1 MKKTELI
8 SLENFMNVSYKKTKC
23 KPSVYRASSFVPFSP
38 LAMLDPT
45 ILTIGGIVLG
55 ITLIERFLERL
66 GVLCIAEDIS
76 SVLRFIMP
84 VTFFGALIYFFM
96 TFSI

>member
-1 MKKTELI
+1 MKKTESI
-8 SLENFMNVSYKKTKC
+8 SLENFMNGSYKRVKRRSR
-23 KPSVYRASSFVPFSP
+23 PYRAYSFVPFSP

-55 ITLIERFLERL
+55 IALIERLLERL
-66 GVLCIAEDIS
+66 GVLDIAENIS
-76 SVLRFIMP
+76 SVIRFIMP
-84 VTFFGALIYFFM
+84 VTFFGALIYFLM

>member
-8 SLENFMNVSYKKTKC
+8 SLKNFMNVSYKKTKC
-23 KPSVYRASSFVPFSP
+23 KPSAYRAFSFVPFSP

-55 ITLIERFLERL
+55 IALIERFLERL
-66 GVLCIAEDIS
+66 GVLDIEENIS

-84 VTFFGALIYFFM
+84 VTFFGALIYFLM

>member
-1 MKKTELI
+1 MKKTESI
-8 SLENFMNVSYKKTKC
+8 SLENFMNGSYKKVKRRSRPHRT
-23 KPSVYRASSFVPFSP
+23 YSFVPFSP
-38 LAMLDPT
+38 LALLDPT

-55 ITLIERFLERL
+55 IALIERLLERL
-66 GVLCIAEDIS
+66 GVLDIAENIS

-84 VTFFGALIYFFM
+84 ITFFGALIYFLM

>member
-1 MKKTELI
+1 MKKTESI
-8 SLENFMNVSYKKTKC
+8 SLESFMNGSYKKVKRRSRT
-23 KPSVYRASSFVPFSP
+23 YRAYSFVPFSP

-55 ITLIERFLERL
+55 IALIERLLERL
-66 GVLCIAEDIS
+66 GVLDIAASIS
-76 SVLRFIMP
+76 SVIRFIMP
-84 VTFFGALIYFFM
+84 VTFFGALIYFLM

>member
-8 SLENFMNVSYKKTKC
+8 SFQDFMNGSYKKVKRRSR
-23 KPSVYRASSFVPFSP
+23 PYRAYSFVPFSP

-55 ITLIERFLERL
+55 VVLIERFLEYL
-66 GVLCIAEDIS
+66 GVLDIVDKIS
-76 SVLRFIMP
+76 SVMRFLFP
-84 VTFFGALIYFFM
+84 LSFFGALIYFLV
-96 TFSI
+96 TF

>member
-1 MKKTELI
+1 MKKTESI
-8 SLENFMNVSYKKTKC
+8 SLESFMNGSYKKVKRRSR
-23 KPSVYRASSFVPFSP
+23 PYRAYSFVPFSP

-55 ITLIERFLERL
+55 IALIERLLERL
-66 GVLCIAEDIS
+66 GVLDIAENIS
-76 SVLRFIMP
+76 SVIRFIMP
-84 VTFFGALIYFFM
+84 VTIFGALLYFFM